1 MPPSGT
7 VEALDKI
14 GKGSKGVIIFHSLSK
29 RSSAAGLRAGFIA
42 GDKEVISKYRQLT
55 SNGGVAIS
63 EPQLRAAQAL
73 YKDDKHV
80 EKNRGFY
87 DVNFQLSEKILNSKI
102 PQGGFFN
109 FIPVNDDLIATKHL
123 WENHG
128 VKVMPGRF
136 MAHTDNGINPGRN
149 YLRIALV
156 NDETITKK
164 GLQKISKGLQ
174 ELQ

>member
-1 MPPSGT
+1 MIVRT
-7 VEALDKI
+7 KN
-14 GKGSKGVIIFHSLSK
+14 LS
-29 RSSAAGLRAGFIA
+29 R
-42 GDKEVISKYRQLT
+42 EEYRLT
-55 SNGGVAIS
+55 SLPNFNTKKETV
-63 EPQLRAAQAL
+63 
-73 YKDDKHV
+73 
-80 EKNRGFY
+80 FY
-87 DVNFQLSEKILNSKI
+87 DVNFQLSEKILNFKK

-128 VKVMPGRF
+128 VKVMPGRY

>member
-1 MPPSGT
+1 M
-7 VEALDKI
+7 
-14 GKGSKGVIIFHSLSK
+14 
-29 RSSAAGLRAGFIA
+29 
-42 GDKEVISKYRQLT
+42 
-55 SNGGVAIS
+55 
-63 EPQLRAAQAL
+63 
-73 YKDDKHV
+73 
-80 EKNRGFY
+80 
-87 DVNFQLSEKILNSKI
+87 NFQLSEKILNSKK